1 MYDEENDAGINGL
14 ILQKLKEKDRSIAW
28 LARKLHC
35 DDANLG
41 KTLKKSQFI
50 YFDLLLR
57 LSLALE
63 EDFFAYGSQQLEKMK
78 SSKVHLEKW

>member
-1 MYDEENDAGINGL
+1 MHNKGNETGINEL
-14 ILQKLKEKDRSIAW
+14 ILQKLKEKDRSMAW

-50 YFDLLLR
+50 YFDLILR

-63 EDFFAYGSQQLEKMK
+63 EDFFAYGTQLLEGIK
-78 SSKVHLEKW
+78 SGKIHLENW